1 MSDDSAVSHES
12 LARLVE
18 TMVKALVDETEQV
31 KVSLR
36 EGERTTVVELRV
48 AQVDFGKVIG
58 KQGRTADAL
67 RTVLKSAGAKIGRR
81 CVLEIIE

>member
-1 MSDDSAVSHES
+1 MSEDSVVSHES
-12 LARLVE
+12 LASLVE
-18 TMVKALVDETEQV
+18 TMVKALVDEPEQV

-81 CVLEIIE
+81 CVLEVIE